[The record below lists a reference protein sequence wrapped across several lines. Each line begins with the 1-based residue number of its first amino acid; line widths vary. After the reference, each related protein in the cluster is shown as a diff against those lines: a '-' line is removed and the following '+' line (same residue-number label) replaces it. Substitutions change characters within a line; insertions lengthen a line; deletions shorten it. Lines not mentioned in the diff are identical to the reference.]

1 MFFAKNDAHVKE
13 ELSLWTSHVFASE
26 YCEFSNIQLHE
37 AAKLPRD
44 GLLL

>member
-1 MFFAKNDAHVKE
+1 
-13 ELSLWTSHVFASE
+13 VFASE